1 MTPEQALE
9 RRELD
14 LGALSVDRLRS
25 MYAMAL
31 TVGDRAATQA
41 IAREVKAR
49 ICRGGW
55 GR

>member
-1 MTPEQALE
+1 MTTTEQLN
-9 RRELD
+9 

-31 TVGDRAATQA
+31 TVGDHDATQA

-49 ICRGGW
+49 ICRGG
-55 GR
+55 RAR

>member
-9 RRELD
+9 HRELD
-14 LGALSVDRLRS
+14 LGALSVDRCGPCT
-25 MYAMAL
+25 AMAL

-49 ICRGGW
+49 ICRGG
-55 GR
+55 RAR